1 MTSTPVNAGLRAD
14 VERFNLVQLVREG
27 VELYLNQRLFHVHVH
42 IFRKL
47 QFQVQLEKCN
57 A

>member
-27 VELYLNQRLFHVHVH
+27 VELYLKLFESEALSRARAH
-42 IFRKL
+42 IS
-47 QFQVQLEKCN
+47 QI
-57 A
+57 AISGAT